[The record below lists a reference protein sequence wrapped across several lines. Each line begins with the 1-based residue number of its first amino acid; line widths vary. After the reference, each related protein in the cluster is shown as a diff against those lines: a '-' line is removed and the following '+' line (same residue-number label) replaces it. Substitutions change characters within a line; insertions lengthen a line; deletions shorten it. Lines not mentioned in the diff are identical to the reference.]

1 MAKHDSDI
9 LSVLPTPS
17 SPARWM
23 TTPDVRKRLEESGI
37 AVAHTKTVQRRL
49 EALEQLGVV
58 NCRDTGHALEWQRKD
73 GASGIAAKAGAL
85 MTFDEALALQV
96 LTRFSSNQLPELV
109 GGGLNALISVA
120 KDRLSKGASNE
131 GRRHAKWDHK
141 IAVVDGAFKLTRPKI
156 KPHVFK
162 AVSNALFNERLLD
175 IVYHSKT
182 QSGTEPKKQKVMP
195 LGLVEAGE
203 IVYLVAKLPD
213 KPRGVMYRLERM
225 EKATIS
231 DEGFQYPGDFSLASY
246 VNEEKMFDY
255 FPQGE
260 IEVALRFEKGAA
272 ITVLEAPL
280 TPGQEVEEH
289 KDGRITVRATVT
301 MSERLRW
308 WLRSFGPMVEVLE
321 PEALRQEFIEEAKA
335 MHRLY
340 AGRRA

>member
-1 MAKHDSDI
+1 
-9 LSVLPTPS
+9 
-17 SPARWM
+17 M
-23 TTPDVRKRLEESGI
+23 TTPDVKRILVESGI
-37 AVAHTKTVQRRL
+37 AITHTKTVQRRL

-120 KDRLSKGASNE
+120 KDRLSRGASNE
-131 GRRHAKWDHK
+131 GRRHAKWDQK
-141 IAVVDGAFKLTRPKI
+141 IAVVDGAFKLARPKI

-175 IVYHSKT
+175 IVYRSKAAA
-182 QSGTEPKKQKVMP
+182 GTEPRKQKVMP

-203 IVYLVAKLPD
+203 IVYLVAKVPD

-225 EKATIS
+225 EKATIT
-231 DEGFQYPGDFSLASY
+231 DQGFEYPGDFSLATY

-255 FPQGE
+255 YPQGA
-260 IEVALRFEKGAA
+260 ISIALRFEKGAA
-272 ITVLEAPL
+272 HTVLEAPL
-280 TPGQEVEEH
+280 TPNQETEEH
-289 KDGRITVRATVT
+289 SDGRVTVRATLT

-308 WLRSFGPMVEVLE
+308 WLRSFGPLVEVLE
-321 PEALRQEFIEEAKA
+321 PEELRQEFAEEAQA
-335 MHRLY
+335 AYRLY
-340 AGRRA
+340 ASRG